1 MAQFDLGEI
10 FRKTFGYEAPVT
22 QTPTIPKAADRQS
35 QSSLGQPYYA
45 TDIFGRE
52 FFLPVTINDVL
63 IPFAVLGM
71 TWKKT
76 IVETPMPER
85 GGSVN
90 ELISIDD
97 YQFNLK
103 GILIEN
109 ETVFPEGEI
118 IKQHDLFKVNASRT
132 MRSVISDIVLSGL
145 ADHRII
151 IKEVKWP
158 QVSGI
163 EHVKPFEMDM
173 KSDMIFD
180 LEID

>member
-10 FRKTFGYEAPVT
+10 FRDAFGYDPPVT
-22 QTPTIPKAADRQS
+22 KTPNIERKQQS
-35 QSSLGQPYYA
+35 NLGQPYYA
-45 TDIFGRE
+45 TDIFGHE
-52 FFLPVTINDVL
+52 FFLPVTLNDVL

-71 TWKKT
+71 TWKRT

-103 GILIEN
+103 GILIMDEFS
-109 ETVFPEGEI
+109 FPESEI
-118 IKQHDLFKVNASRT
+118 IKQHDLFKINASVI
-132 MRSVISDIVLSGL
+132 MRSVISDIVLNG
-145 ADHRII
+145 AANHRVI

-158 QVSGI
+158 PVSGI